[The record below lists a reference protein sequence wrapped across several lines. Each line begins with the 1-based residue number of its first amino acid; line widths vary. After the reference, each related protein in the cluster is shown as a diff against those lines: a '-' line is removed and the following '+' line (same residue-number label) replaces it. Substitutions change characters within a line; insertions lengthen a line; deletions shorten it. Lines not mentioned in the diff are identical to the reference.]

1 MKKSIESNNVKPRK
15 PASVLLSDSDT
26 DTEFIKKLT
35 NNMKESNKAYNI
47 SNNKDLLKVGKSKEI
62 ALFSDDSD

>member
-1 MKKSIESNNVKPRK
+1 MESNNVKPRK

-35 NNMKESNKAYNI
+35 NNMKESNKTYN
-47 SNNKDLLKVGKSKEI
+47 NNKDLLKINKESV
-62 ALFSDDSD
+62 LFSDDSD

>member
-1 MKKSIESNNVKPRK
+1 MESNNVKPRK